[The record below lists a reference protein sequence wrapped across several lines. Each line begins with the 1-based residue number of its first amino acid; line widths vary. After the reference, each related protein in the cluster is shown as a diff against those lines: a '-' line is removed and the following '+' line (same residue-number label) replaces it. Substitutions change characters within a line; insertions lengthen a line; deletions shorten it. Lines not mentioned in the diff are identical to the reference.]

1 MSALLL
7 LGDNVLRLPSAR
19 VARGDVQALR
29 NTANLL
35 DEAQQIRSRAGED
48 AAVARQNA
56 VADGR
61 EEALGEMRE
70 ALNAALAELTA
81 GLEAE
86 DRRREAEVA
95 EAAMSV
101 VRQLIDREADAD
113 IVTGLA
119 RGALRR
125 LSQQVVTVAVHPDYQ
140 PAVAAALSDRS
151 GVVVE
156 GDAGLPLLGCRLS
169 TADGRVIADLDRQ
182 MGALAARWGL
192 MQGMTGEG
200 GDA

>member
-19 VARGDVQALR
+19 VARGDVRALR
-29 NTANLL
+29 NTVDLL

-48 AAVARQNA
+48 AAVAREIA

-61 EEALGEMRE
+61 EEALSEMRE

-119 RGALRR
+119 KGALRR

-140 PAVAAALSDRS
+140 PAVAAALSDRP

-156 GDAGLPLLGCRLS
+156 SDAGLPLLGCRLW
-169 TADGRVIADLDRQ
+169 TVDGRVIADLDRQ

-192 MQGMTGEG
+192 TQGMTGEG

>member
-29 NTANLL
+29 NTADLL

-48 AAVARQNA
+48 ATVARQIA

-101 VRQLIDREADAD
+101 VRQLIDREADAE

-119 RGALRR
+119 KGALRR
-125 LSQQVVTVAVHPDYQ
+125 LSQQVVTVAVHPDCQ
-140 PAVAAALSDRS
+140 PAVAAALSDRP
-151 GVVVE
+151 GVAVE
-156 GDAGLPLLGCRLS
+156 GDAGLPLLGCRLW

-192 MQGMTGEG
+192 TQGMTGEG

>member
-19 VARGDVQALR
+19 VARGDVRALR
-29 NTANLL
+29 NTADLL

-48 AAVARQNA
+48 AAVAREIA

-101 VRQLIDREADAD
+101 VRQLIDREADAE

-119 RGALRR
+119 KGALRR
-125 LSQQVVTVAVHPDYQ
+125 LSQQVVTVAVHPDCQ
-140 PAVAAALSDRS
+140 PAVAAALSDRP
-151 GVVVE
+151 GVAVE
-156 GDAGLPLLGCRLS
+156 GDAGLPLLGCRLW

-192 MQGMTGEG
+192 MQGMAGEG